1 MSIRIF
7 IDKKAV
13 LCASLVISAM
23 TFLGCCGTM
32 PTVSPAPAAEVVK
45 AEAAPQPPVNLD
57 STVVSRET
65 LFGNPDKSSV
75 QLSPDGS
82 ELSFLAP
89 VNGVM
94 NVWVGPVDDPNAALP
109 VTSDTVRGIRTYF
122 WAYTNQH
129 VIYLQDTGGDENW
142 HVFAADLGTKKTV
155 DLTPIEKIHATIE
168 GVSHKFKEDI
178 LVGIN
183 DKNPELHDI
192 YKINITTGVRTLVQD
207 NPGFAGF
214 VVDDDYRV
222 RFAVEMTEDG
232 GAAYYQ
238 NAATAVTSKT
248 SKKAK
253 KADAKS
259 KKAAPKA
266 DAQVTPSSDAGPKSR
281 DGWEL
286 FMTVAMEDSLST
298 QPMDFNKTGDV
309 LYLLDSRGRDTAAF
323 AEWDLKTSE
332 EKIVAEDPRAD
343 LDDLMIHPTEKTV
356 EAAAFTYERKQWKIL
371 NSAIQGDFDYLRNL
385 DNGDVEILDRTLAD
399 DKWMVA
405 YLNDTGPV
413 RYYLYN
419 RAARQAKFLFTN
431 RKALE
436 TIELAPM
443 HPLVI
448 PSRDGL
454 SLVSYLTLPLGS
466 DKDGD
471 GKPDAPVPLVLNV
484 HGGPWARDDWGFDP
498 EHQWLA
504 SRGYAVLS
512 VNYRGSTGFGKRF
525 LNAGNMEWAGKMH
538 EDLLDA
544 VAYVINEKIAAP
556 NKIAIMGGSYGGY
569 ATLVGLTFTPDTFAC
584 GVDIVGP
591 SNLITLLETIPP
603 YWAPSISL
611 FTKRVGDHRTEQ
623 GRLFLTSKSPLT
635 FADKIKKPLLIGQGA
650 NDPRVK
656 QAEADQ
662 IVAAMR
668 KNHIPVTYI
677 LYSDEGHGFARPE
690 NRLSFYAVTESFLGK
705 CLSGKVEPIGDD
717 FTNSTITAPEGED
730 NIFGLKEA
738 LNGH

>member
-1 MSIRIF
+1 MFVRVF
-7 IDKKAV
+7 ADRNRV
-13 LCASLVISAM
+13 LYLGFCIALWFS
-23 TFLGCCGTM
+23 GCCGTM
-32 PTVSPAPAAEVVK
+32 PLVSPPPEPKVEKVPLP
-45 AEAAPQPPVNLD
+45 PQVNWD
-57 STVVSRET
+57 SSVVSREM
-65 LFGNPDKSSV
+65 LFGNPDKSAV
-75 QLSPDGS
+75 QLSPDGTKI
-82 ELSFLAP
+82 SFLAP
-89 VNGVM
+89 AGGVM
-94 NVWVGPVDDPNAALP
+94 NVWVGPVDDPNAAAP
-109 VTSDTVRGIRTYF
+109 VTTDTVRGIRTYF

-142 HVFAADLGTKKTV
+142 HVFAVDLGAKKTV
-155 DLTPIEKIHATIE
+155 DLTPLEKIHATVE

-178 LVGIN
+178 LVGLN

-192 YKINITTGVRTLVQD
+192 YKINIVTGTRTLVQE

-222 RFAVEMTEDG
+222 RFAVEMTDDG

-238 NAATAVTSKT
+238 NARAAMKSKA
-248 SKKAK
+248 SKKTK
-253 KADAKS
+253 KADAKKTEAIQKANTQETPDS
-259 KKAAPKA
+259 KP
-266 DAQVTPSSDAGPKSR
+266 
-281 DGWEL
+281 GWEL
-286 FMTVAMEDSLST
+286 FMTVGMEDSLTT
-298 QPMDFNKTGDV
+298 QPMDFNKTGEV

-323 AEWDLKTSE
+323 AEWNLITSE

-356 EAAAFTYERKQWKIL
+356 EAAAFTYERKEWKIL
-371 NSAIQGDFDYLRNL
+371 SSAIQGDFDYLKNL
-385 DNGDVEILDRTLAD
+385 DKGDFEVTDRTLAD

-413 RYYLYN
+413 RYYIYDRTAK
-419 RAARQAKFLFTN
+419 RARFLFTN

-436 TIELAPM
+436 TIELAPL

-454 SLVSYLTLPLGS
+454 SLVSYLTLPNGS
-466 DKDGD
+466 DPDGD
-471 GKPDAPVPLVLNV
+471 GKPNEPLPMVLNV

-512 VNYRGSTGFGKRF
+512 VNYRGSTGFGKSF

-544 VAYVINEKIAAP
+544 VAYAVKEKIAAP
-556 NKIAIMGGSYGGY
+556 DKIAVMGGSYGGY

-623 GRLFLTSKSPLT
+623 GRAFLTSRSPLT
-635 FADKIKKPLLIGQGA
+635 LADKIRKPLLIGQGA

-662 IVAAMR
+662 IVGAMG
-668 KNHIPVTYI
+668 KNNIPVTYI
-677 LYSDEGHGFARPE
+677 LYPDEGHGFARPE

-705 CLSGKVEPIGDD
+705 CLGGKVEPIGDD
-717 FTNSTITAPEGED
+717 FNNSSVTAPEGED
-730 NIFGLKEA
+730 NVFGLKEA
-738 LNGH
+738 LKGRVEP